1 MSHSFIMS
9 CVTCQDV
16 ILFLWSVTEGNEK
29 KKCHFMNPTTELLC
43 KSDVF
48 FISIIFGL
56 KGLCSVQHRQRRQ
69 LVPACFLN
77 IKINITM
84 NTHLLALQDFT
95 QTQLKALLDRAAV
108 LKKETQSGL
117 RHQQLAGKK
126 ICMLFEKPSTRT
138 RVSFEAA
145 MYEMGGQVIFMSAKE
160 SQLGR
165 GEPLKDTA
173 RVLARYVDA
182 LVVRTFGQD
191 VVEELAHYSAV
202 PVINALTDLH
212 HPCQILS
219 DLMTVIEQKGDLSK
233 VKIVWIGDGNNM
245 ANSWIQAA
253 FVFGFP
259 LTLACPTEYDPDPT
273 ILKAAQ
279 QRAGQPI
286 TLLRDPVEAMQGA
299 DVVNVDV
306 WASMGQ
312 EDEAEKRLAVF
323 QPYQLN
329 TALLAHAAVDAVVL
343 HCLPAH
349 RDEEITEEVLE
360 GSQCVAFDQAENK
373 MHMHKAILEYLIN
386 GMV

>member
-1 MSHSFIMS
+1 
-9 CVTCQDV
+9 
-16 ILFLWSVTEGNEK
+16 
-29 KKCHFMNPTTELLC
+29 
-43 KSDVF
+43 
-48 FISIIFGL
+48 
-56 KGLCSVQHRQRRQ
+56 
-69 LVPACFLN
+69 
-77 IKINITM
+77 M
-84 NTHLLALQDFT
+84 NTHLLALQDFS
-95 QTQLKALLDRAAV
+95 QTQLQAFLDRAAV
-108 LKKETQSGL
+108 LKKEAQNGL

-173 RVLARYVDA
+173 RILARYVDA
-182 LVVRTFGQD
+182 LVVRTFGQE
-191 VVEELAHYSAV
+191 VVEELAHFSAV

-219 DLMTVIEQKGDLSK
+219 DIMTVIEQKGDPSEL
-233 VKIVWIGDGNNM
+233 KITWIGDGNNM

-253 FVFGFP
+253 SVLGFS
-259 LTLACPTEYDPDPT
+259 LTLACPTGYDPDPT

-279 QRAGQPI
+279 QQGEQPI
-286 TLLRDPVEAMQGA
+286 TLLRDPKKAIQDA

-312 EDEAEKRLAVF
+312 EDEAKKRLAVF

-329 TALLAHAAVDAVVL
+329 TSLLAHAADNAIVL

-349 RDEEITEEVLE
+349 REEEITEEVLE
-360 GSQCVAFDQAENK
+360 GPQSVAFDQAENK
-373 MHMHKAILEYLIN
+373 MHIHKAILEYTIN